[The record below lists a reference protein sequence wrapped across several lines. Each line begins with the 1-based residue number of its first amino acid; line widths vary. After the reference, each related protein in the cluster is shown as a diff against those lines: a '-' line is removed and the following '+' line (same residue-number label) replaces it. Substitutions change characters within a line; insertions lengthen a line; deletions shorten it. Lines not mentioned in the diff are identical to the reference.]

1 MDLAVCKDNSC
12 LLSSRGMLTQQSTH
26 PAHAFPTVTASARL
40 EKTSKIIQ
48 SNHSPTTNISFP
60 LRHVPHYNI
69 QCSLNTHRDS
79 SSITSLGSPFQ
90 RLTAHWE
97 KLFFTSNLNLPSC
110 NLRPFPLVLALVPCE
125 KRTTPHLHITT
136 RHVIGQ
142 SEVVFPQ
149 PPLLHTNESH
159 FPQPLPIRLV
169 LYNPHSFIA
178 LLWTHFRLSGAPL

>member
-1 MDLAVCKDNSC
+1 MGKTRFRFQRLPIPMDLAVCKDNSC
-12 LLSSRGMLTQQSTH
+12 LLSSRVMLTQQSTH
-26 PAHAFPTVTASARL
+26 PAHAFPTVTASASL

-69 QCSLNTHRDS
+69 QCSLNTCRDS
-79 SSITSLGSPFQ
+79 SSITSLGSPLQ

-125 KRTTPHLHITT
+125 KRTTPTST
-136 RHVIGQ
+136 
-142 SEVVFPQ
+142 
-149 PPLLHTNESH
+149 
-159 FPQPLPIRLV
+159 
-169 LYNPHSFIA
+169 
-178 LLWTHFRLSGAPL
+178 